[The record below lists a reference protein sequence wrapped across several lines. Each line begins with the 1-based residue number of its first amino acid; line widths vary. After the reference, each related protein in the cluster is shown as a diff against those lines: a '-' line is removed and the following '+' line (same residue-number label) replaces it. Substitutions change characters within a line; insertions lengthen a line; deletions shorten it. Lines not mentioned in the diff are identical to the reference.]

1 MKNRKCGRIAMAL
14 ITCVPLLVTGCAD
27 KAEAA
32 MMDTTVTVDTQIV
45 ETGELTSDGTYV
57 GTVSD
62 TENVSVVPQ
71 VAGTVDAVHV
81 VVGDVVTA
89 GDALCDYDDTN
100 AEFTLANAQGSYA
113 SAQVSY
119 ESAQASYNSA
129 VAGYNSTQTSVDANL
144 NSSKKLSDSKTQGN
158 IESLQQTLN
167 NQIESIEDYRD
178 DKDEISDDKDD
189 AKKSRDRAKI
199 AYSDAAAKYETAE
212 SLLSSYKYYLDNNPS
227 SFTTSGLEEAASESV
242 SGNSIDEQETARA
255 LLDALNSAG
264 LAVESLNSTGIGI
277 LKENMESAKSAYS
290 SAATAYSTAKS
301 SKSSIENTID
311 NLEDNRN
318 STAASLA
325 QAQKEQKINNEDV
338 YADTEKTANASLAV
352 AKSSVDSAQVG
363 ISAAQVGIDAAQVSV
378 DSAEYQLSLYHVKAP
393 ISGVVEEVNLT
404 KQNLYSSGTVAF
416 VISNPESKQIT
427 FYVTDNVKDE
437 LAAGQ
442 TVTVKN
448 KDKSYEGSISEIGIS
463 VDTQT
468 GLFKV
473 KATIYNASDLA
484 NGSNVEITTTTHTSK
499 NVVLVPSD
507 AVYFEN
513 GDAYVYVIENSIAK
527 KIPVTIDLYRQD
539 QVGIAGGL
547 QAGQEVI
554 TTWSSSLKD
563 GASVRTSKNEQT
575 VSVNQ
580 TEEMTT
586 EETGQETVII
596 EETVAE

>member
-1 MKNRKCGRIAMAL
+1 MEKGKYGRKLIAVV
-14 ITCVPLLVTGCAD
+14 ICILLLTTGCAD
-27 KAEAA
+27 KAEAV
-32 MMDTTVTVDTQIV
+32 MMDTTVAVDTQVV
-45 ETGELTSDGTYV
+45 ENGELTSEGTYV

-62 TENVSVVPQ
+62 AESVSVVPQ
-71 VAGTVDAVHV
+71 VAGTVEAVHV
-81 VVGDVVTA
+81 VVGDMVTA

-119 ESAQASYNSA
+119 ESAKAGYNSA
-129 VAGYNSTQTSVDANL
+129 VAGYNSTQASVDANL

-178 DKDEISDDKDD
+178 DKDEASDDKDD
-189 AKKSRDRAKI
+189 AKKSRDRAQN
-199 AYSDAAAKYETAE
+199 AYSEAAAKYQTAE

-242 SGNSIDEQETARA
+242 SGNSIDDQGTARA

-264 LAVESLNSTGIGI
+264 LAVENLNSSGIA
-277 LKENMESAKSAYS
+277 LLRENMESAKSAYA

-301 SKSSIENTID
+301 SKNSIEDTID
-311 NLEDNRN
+311 SLEDSRN

-325 QAQKEQKINNEDV
+325 QAQEEQKINNEDV
-338 YADTEKTANASLAV
+338 YADSKKSADASLTV
-352 AKSSVDSAQVG
+352 AETSVDSAKVG
-363 ISAAQVGIDAAQVSV
+363 IHAAQVGIDSAQVSV
-378 DSAEYQLSLYHVKAP
+378 DSAEYQLSLYHIKAP

-404 KQNLYSSGTVAF
+404 EQNLYSSGTVAF
-416 VISNPESKQIT
+416 VISNPQSKMVT
-427 FYVTDNVKDE
+427 FYVTDSVKEE
-437 LAAGQ
+437 LVAGQ

-448 KDKSYEGSISEIGIS
+448 KDKSYQGSISEIGIS
-463 VDTQT
+463 VDAET

-473 KATIYNASDLA
+473 KATIYDASDLA
-484 NGSNVEITTTTHTSK
+484 NGSNVEITTITHTSK

-513 GDAYVYVIENSIAK
+513 GDAYVYVAEKAIAK
-527 KIPVTIDLYRQD
+527 KMPVTIDLYRQD
-539 QVGIAGGL
+539 KIGIASGL

-563 GASVRTSKNEQT
+563 GASIRPPQSEQT
-575 VSVNQ
+575 VSSNGI
-580 TEEMTT
+580 EEMTT
-586 EETGQETVII
+586 EEANEKSII
-596 EETVAE
+596 LEETVAE